1 MTHKKPTIK
10 LNDSEYDLK
19 ITLGFW
25 KDLSFS
31 RKEIGELRNDAKRML
46 ECLELAI
53 FHGNKKK
60 FGWDSLSDMDKLN
73 IKKSLEDLEVD
84 PYDLLDNAFYHYL
97 PDNLKKMADKIE
109 SGELN
114 QDNLKKK

>member
-1 MTHKKPTIK
+1 MEHKKPTIK
-10 LNDSEYDLK
+10 INNVDYDLK

-53 FHGNKKK
+53 FHGNKKRL
-60 FGWDSLSDMDKLN
+60 GWKCLSDMEDNN
-73 IKKSLEDLEVD
+73 IKKSLE
-84 PYDLLDNAFYHYL
+84 
-97 PDNLKKMADKIE
+97 
-109 SGELN
+109 
-114 QDNLKKK
+114 